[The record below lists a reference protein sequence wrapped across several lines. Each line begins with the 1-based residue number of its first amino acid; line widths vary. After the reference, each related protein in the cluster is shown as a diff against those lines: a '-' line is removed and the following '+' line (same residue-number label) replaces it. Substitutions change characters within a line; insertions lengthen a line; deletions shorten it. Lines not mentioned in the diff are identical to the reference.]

1 MVLNLIFVPI
11 IIPGII
17 GGIVLLIF
25 FSFLSIP
32 TSLWTTVL
40 VAHVNWALPFAFLT
54 LYPRLHKFDRALE
67 EAAMDLG
74 ARPWTIFRRILL
86 PIVKPGLIASALF
99 SFTLSFDEFIRT
111 IFVIGFDR
119 TIPVQFWSMI
129 VDELRPELPAV
140 AVVIIVFSAV
150 VSLVGFAF
158 SNRGRR

>member
-1 MVLNLIFVPI
+1 MFSSSQRLT
-11 IIPGII
+11 
-17 GGIVLLIF
+17 IVEQF
-25 FSFLSIP
+25 WP
-32 TSLWTTVL
+32 Q
-40 VAHVNWALPFAFLT
+40 
-54 LYPRLHKFDRALE
+54 
-67 EAAMDLG
+67 
-74 ARPWTIFRRILL
+74 FRSWRKL
-86 PIVKPGLIASALF
+86 GLIASAPF

-129 VDELRPELPAV
+129 VDELRPGLPAV